1 MGENGNKKVIALLG
15 IAAVVVF
22 FVVYV
27 GIKVVNNVAD
37 EVNGRKIGGETVTN
51 ENKEALLEEYVKQ
64 VNATTSQARKAS
76 VELKGS
82 SLAEELPDIDKYPL
96 SVEGKADIVLEI
108 FVSPEKAG
116 EEKDRFL
123 IDLANQFNSK
133 MTKVGDKTV
142 AISIRS
148 MASGLGADYI
158 ISKKHVPDAYT
169 PSNDLWGELIN
180 AQGGKVTMV
189 EKRLAG
195 NVAGILLTKEK
206 QDELVNKYGA
216 INMKTITQATA
227 ANEFAMGYTNP
238 LSSSTGMNFLLSTL
252 YAYDTKDV
260 LSNGAKNGFTEFQ
273 KNVPYVAYTTMQMRE
288 SAKSGSLEGMVM
300 EYQSYINDSDLKNNY
315 TFNQFGYRHDNP
327 MYSVGTLSQEKQKGL
342 EAFVSYAT
350 SKEAQELATSLG
362 FNQLDDYKSEMPGL
376 DGNTILKAEKLW
388 KENKDTGKDI
398 TAVFVADVSGSMDG
412 EPLNQLKSS
421 LINGAQYINNKNS
434 IGLVS
439 YSSKVTINL
448 PIARF
453 DLNQRA
459 YFQGAVEDLSASG
472 STASFD
478 AVIVAMDMLLEAKK
492 DNPNTKPM
500 MFLLSDGETNTG
512 YSLDDIK
519 DLLKLY
525 EIPVYTIGYNADIDA
540 LQVVSNINEA
550 ASINADSDDV
560 VYKLKSLFNAQ
571 M

>member
-1 MGENGNKKVIALLG
+1 MGENGNKKIIVLLG
-15 IAAVVVF
+15 VAALVVF
-22 FVVYV
+22 FVVYL

-37 EVNGRKIGGETVTN
+37 EVNDRRTGTETVTN
-51 ENKEALLEEYVKQ
+51 ENKEQLLEEYVKQ
-64 VNATTSQARKAS
+64 VGASTTQARKAS

-82 SLAEELPDIDKYPL
+82 NLAEELPEISKYPL
-96 SVEGKADIVLEI
+96 NVEGKADIVLEI

-116 EEKDRFL
+116 EEKDRLL

-133 MTKVGDKTV
+133 NIKIGEKTV
-142 AISIRS
+142 AVSIRS
-148 MASGLGADYI
+148 IASGLGADYI
-158 ISKKHVPDAYT
+158 ISKKHLPDAYT
-169 PSNDLWGELIN
+169 PSNDLWGQLIT

-189 EKRLAG
+189 KERLAG

-206 QDELVNKYGA
+206 QDELVKKYGA

-260 LSNGAKNGFTEFQ
+260 LSETAKNGFKEFQ

-300 EYQSYINDSDLKNNY
+300 EYQSYINDADLNNSY

-327 MYSVGTLSQEKQKGL
+327 LYSVGTLTEEKQKGL
-342 EAFVSYAT
+342 ELFADYCT
-350 SKEAQELATSLG
+350 SKEAQKLASSLG
-362 FNQLDDYKSEMPGL
+362 FNQLDNYKSEMPVL
-376 DGNTILKAEKLW
+376 DGKMILSSQKLW
-388 KENKDTGKDI
+388 KDNKDTGKDI

-448 PIARF
+448 PIAKF
-453 DLNQRA
+453 DLNQRS

-478 AVIVAMDMLLEAKK
+478 AVIVAMNMLIQAKK

-519 DLLKLY
+519 ELLKLY
-525 EIPVYTIGYNADIDA
+525 EIPVYT
-540 LQVVSNINEA
+540 
-550 ASINADSDDV
+550 
-560 VYKLKSLFNAQ
+560 
-571 M
+571 